1 MRSGAATRTWR
12 EVPRQ
17 HQPQAILREHAAMK
31 VSVIGLGYVGTVVAG
46 CLAKNGHDVVGVDV
60 ESHKVE
66 LVSQGRS
73 PIVEPEIGDILRE
86 QVASGRLTATTD
98 IVGSVRQ
105 SDIVLICVGTP
116 SMPNGGVDLAFLRR
130 VCEQIGS
137 ALRQHPGAPIVAV
150 RSTVPPGT
158 TRETVIPALERS
170 SGLTAGADFGVC
182 VNPEFLREGSAVR
195 DFYDPPK
202 TVIGEINRASG
213 DTLAVMYAG
222 IPGPLVRTDP
232 DTAEMVKY
240 TDNTWHALK
249 IGFANE
255 IGNLCKAFGV
265 DAHQLMDI
273 FCKDRKL
280 NISTAYLKPGFAFGG
295 YCLPKDLR
303 ALLNAARK
311 VDVTTPILAAVLP
324 SNELQIER
332 AVDAVVATGR
342 RRIGILGISFKA
354 GTDDLRGSPQVELTE
369 RLLGK
374 GFDLKVYDRNVN
386 LAKVSGANRTYIL
399 ERIPHLSRLMVDS
412 MQELID
418 HSETIVVGNADE
430 EFIDLP
436 RFVSGDQTVIDLVRI
451 SRARSVTGVYEG
463 ICW

>member
-1 MRSGAATRTWR
+1 MR
-12 EVPRQ
+12 
-17 HQPQAILREHAAMK
+17 

-46 CLAKNGHDVVGVDV
+46 CLAKNGHDVVGVDI
-60 ESHKVE
+60 EPRKVE
-66 LVSQGRS
+66 MICQGRS
-73 PIVEPEIGDILRE
+73 PIVEPEIGDILGE
-86 QVASGRLTATTD
+86 QVEAGRLTATTD
-98 IVGSVRQ
+98 VATAVRQ
-105 SDIVLICVGTP
+105 TDIVLLCVGTP
-116 SMPNGGVDLAFLRR
+116 AKSTGAVDLGYLRR
-130 VCEQIGS
+130 VCEQVGE
-137 ALRQHPGAPIVAV
+137 ALRNHPGAPTVAV

-158 TRETVIPALERS
+158 TRDVVIPVLEQA
-170 SGLTAGADFGVC
+170 SGLQAGADFGVC

-213 DTLAVMYAG
+213 DGLAVMYAD
-222 IPGPLVRTDP
+222 IPGALVRTDP
-232 DTAEMVKY
+232 ETAEMVKY
-240 TDNTWHALK
+240 TDNVWHALK

-265 DAHQLMDI
+265 DAHQLMEV

-280 NISTAYLKPGFAFGG
+280 NLSSAYLKPGYAFGG

-303 ALLNAARK
+303 ALLNAGRK
-311 VDVTTPILAAVLP
+311 AEVNTPILAAVLP

-332 AVDAVVATGR
+332 AVDAVIATGR
-342 RRIGILGISFKA
+342 RKIGILGISFKA
-354 GTDDLRGSPQVELTE
+354 GTDDLRGSPQVELAE

-374 GFDLKVYDRNVN
+374 GYDLRVYDRNVN

-399 ERIPHLSRLMVDS
+399 ERIPHLSCLMVDS
-412 MQELID
+412 MQELIEHAD
-418 HSETIVVGNADE
+418 TIVVGNASE

-436 RFVSGDQTVIDLVRI
+436 KHVSAHQVIIDLVRI
-451 SRARSVTGVYEG
+451 SRERSVVGVYEG